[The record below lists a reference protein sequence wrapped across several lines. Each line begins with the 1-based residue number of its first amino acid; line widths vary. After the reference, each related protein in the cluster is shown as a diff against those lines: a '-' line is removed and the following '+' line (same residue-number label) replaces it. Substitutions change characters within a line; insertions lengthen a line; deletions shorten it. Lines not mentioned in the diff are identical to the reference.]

1 MKIVAFVPMKLNS
14 ERVKNKNIKKFD
26 NGKPLCSY
34 ILNTLKDVK
43 NIDDIYVYCSDEKI
57 KEYIPDPKKI
67 KYLKRSKELD
77 GSTVK
82 INEVLKAF
90 ANDVDA
96 DYYILTHATA
106 PFISKETIEKGVEII
121 KTGEYD
127 SLFTVLKLQEFLWKD
142 NKPFN
147 YSLNAIPRTQDLD
160 PIYEETCGLY
170 IYSKELIL
178 KEGRRIG
185 NKPYLLEISKREAL
199 DIDTED
205 DFFICN
211 AVSSKI
217 EENND

>member
-14 ERVKNKNIKKFD
+14 ERVKNKNIKQFD

-34 ILNTLKDVK
+34 ILNTLKKVN
-43 NIDDIYVYCSDEKI
+43 NIDEIYVYCSDEKI
-57 KEYIPDPKKI
+57 KEYIPEGI
-67 KYLKRSKELD
+67 NYLKRDERLD

-96 DYYILTHATA
+96 DYYLLTHATA
-106 PFISKETIEKGVEII
+106 PFISKETIEKGVEVI
-121 KTGEYD
+121 KEGKYD
-127 SLFTVLKLQEFLWKD
+127 SVFTVSKLQEFLWKE

-147 YSLNAIPRTQDLD
+147 YSLDAIPRTQDLD

-170 IYSKELIL
+170 IYSKDLIL
-178 KEGRRIG
+178 KEDRRIG
-185 NKPYLLEISKREAL
+185 NNPYLLEVSKIEAL

-205 DFFICN
+205 DFFISN
-211 AVSSKI
+211 AVSEKI
-217 EENND
+217 GDFND